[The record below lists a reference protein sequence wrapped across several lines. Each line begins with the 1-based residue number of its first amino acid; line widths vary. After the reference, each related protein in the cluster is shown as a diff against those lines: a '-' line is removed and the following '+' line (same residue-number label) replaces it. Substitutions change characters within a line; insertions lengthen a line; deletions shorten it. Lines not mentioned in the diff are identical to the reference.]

1 MDQVGVPIHV
11 AKILTF
17 PEVVNQ
23 ANIELM
29 RKLVIN
35 GDSVHPGANH
45 IIERKTGNKK
55 FLR

>member
-1 MDQVGVPIHV
+1 MPIHV